1 MKYNVY
7 TQGAI
12 PIGPVSAD
20 NWYVQFCGVGT
31 VNASSASHALRLAK
45 ALGWQSPVI
54 APLHDPR
61 AALPPLAAAPRVGQK
76 LVRAERTEAR
86 LPARF
91 LRMPKGEWK

>member
-7 TQGAI
+7 TQSAI

-20 NWYVQFCGVGT
+20 NWYVQFRGVGT
-31 VNASSASHALRLAK
+31 IDASSAAHAIRLAK
-45 ALGWQSPVI
+45 GLGWQDPAI
-54 APLHDPR
+54 EPLHDPR
-61 AALPPLAAAPRVGQK
+61 EALPPLAAAPRVGQK

-91 LRMPKGEWK
+91 FRMPKGEWK